1 MPSRRCRSTNRE
13 ALFLAAPMDPGF
25 RRESEGEAGATDI
38 STARAKSARPVKPG
52 AGGWRNVG
60 AVKASREMAVR
71 FVGRVIWYIESN
83 FRKGVGLDDIAAAC
97 GVSRFH
103 MCRGFAAATGYPV
116 MEYLRGRR
124 LTEAARQL
132 AAGAPSILDVSL
144 EAGYG
149 SHQAFT
155 RAFRDRFGLTPE
167 TVREGGAVDQTL
179 LVEPIR
185 MDRANETTIEMA
197 EPRGEKCGPLT
208 IVGLSRRYKYREV
221 GGIPAQWVQ
230 FQPFEGTLGEQKGL
244 WYGVCDG
251 FDEAEGSFRY
261 TCGVAVEQPG
271 EVPAELEVIKL
282 AERSYLAFAH
292 KGHISELRHTMNAIW
307 SQYMPASSDT
317 PDGDSPLFE
326 LYDEKFDPMTGH
338 GGLEIW
344 IPIKG

>member
-1 MPSRRCRSTNRE
+1 
-13 ALFLAAPMDPGF
+13 
-25 RRESEGEAGATDI
+25 
-38 STARAKSARPVKPG
+38 
-52 AGGWRNVG
+52 
-60 AVKASREMAVR
+60 MAVR

-103 MCRGFAAATGYPV
+103 MCRGFAAATGDPV

-132 AAGAPSILDVSL
+132 AAGAPSILDVAL

-155 RAFRDRFGLTPE
+155 RAFRDRFGVTPE

-197 EPRGEKCGPLT
+197 EPRREKCGPLT

-307 SQYMPASSDT
+307 SQYMPASADT

-326 LYDEKFDPMTGH
+326 LYDEKFDPRTGH